1 MRAKILIIMHVN
13 YCEQGQTLDEISLK
27 AVAWGFDGVEFRQ
40 KRTGVKESAEE
51 YLDALLRAQKRSGL
65 KIVIFGSP
73 GPDLMTP
80 DPARRAREVEEVK
93 SFYRLA
99 ARRFKLSVCNTFTG
113 PLKNP
118 DASVPYYIYE
128 KQGSAVATPD
138 QWKWAVEGFK
148 SLGALAAELGFRFAF
163 ETHMTYL
170 HDLPATARQLV
181 DRIGCPSVGV
191 NLDYGNTVYFPKHPS
206 LKEAISEIGPSLYYV
221 HLKNCQIS
229 DGNERARVGLA
240 DGDINHRE
248 YLRLLAE
255 AGYRGPLCIEA
266 PRPGDREWYARQDI
280 AYLKSVIADLA
291 KPTVLKKAR
300 SRRAR
305 GAKGAS

>member
-1 MRAKILIIMHVN
+1 MDKKTPIIMHIN
-13 YCEQGQTLDEISLK
+13 YCEQGQTLDEICLK

-40 KRTGVKESAEE
+40 KRGGVKETAEE
-51 YLDALLRAQKRSGL
+51 YLDALARAQKRSGL
-65 KIVIFGSP
+65 KMVIFGSP

-80 DPARRAREVEEVK
+80 DAAKRAREVEEV
-93 SFYRLA
+93 SNFYRMA
-99 ARRFKLSVCNTFTG
+99 ARRFKLTVCNTFTG

-118 DASVPYYIYE
+118 DAAVPYYIYE

-138 QWKWAVEGFK
+138 QWKWAVEGYK
-148 SLGALAAELGFRFAF
+148 VLGALAAELGFRFAF

-170 HDLPATARQLV
+170 HDLPAVAKKLV

-191 NLDYGNTVYFPKHPS
+191 NLDYGNTVYFPKPPS
-206 LKEAISEIGPSLYYV
+206 LKEVIGQVGPSLYYV

-229 DGNERARVGLA
+229 DGHERARVGLA

-266 PRPGDREWYARQDI
+266 PRPGDREWFAKQDI
-280 AYLKSVIADLA
+280 AYLKSLIADLA
-291 KPTVLKKAR
+291 KPVGSKKP
-300 SRRAR
+300 RA
-305 GAKGAS
+305 K